1 MSSKKLK
8 TKIKVK
14 DLVSERSEKRTLDV
28 SNEWQELFGIPEKFG
43 SWIIWGRSFS
53 GKTRFAVRLAT
64 HIAEIGERVAYLSLE
79 EGDSKS
85 IRRAFAAEYK
95 PKSNIRLALW
105 CNMDLEE
112 VERELKKQR
121 APQVVIIDSVQ
132 YLGINYAG
140 YKKLRQ
146 AFPRK
151 LFIFISHANEQKEP
165 AGATAVKIRYDASVK
180 ILVDGFVATAF
191 SRYGGGEP
199 MTIWAEGREKNVT
212 KKGEYDGR
220 EDETTGEEYFE
231 EI

>member
-1 MSSKKLK
+1 MSSKKIK

-14 DLVSERSEKRTLDV
+14 DLVSEKGEKRTLDV
-28 SNEWQELFGIPEKFG
+28 SNEWKELFGVPEKFG

-53 GKTRFAVRLAT
+53 GKTRLAVRLAT

-85 IRRAFAAEYK
+85 IRRAFSAEYK
-95 PKSNIRLALW
+95 PKSNMRLALW
-105 CNMDLEE
+105 CNMELEE
-112 VERELKKQR
+112 VEKELRKQR

-191 SRYGGGEP
+191 SRYGGGKA
-199 MTIWAEGREKNVT
+199 MTIWEDGAKLNVSH
-212 KKGEYDGR
+212 GSEEDS
-220 EDETTGEEYFE
+220 EDEELA
-231 EI
+231 